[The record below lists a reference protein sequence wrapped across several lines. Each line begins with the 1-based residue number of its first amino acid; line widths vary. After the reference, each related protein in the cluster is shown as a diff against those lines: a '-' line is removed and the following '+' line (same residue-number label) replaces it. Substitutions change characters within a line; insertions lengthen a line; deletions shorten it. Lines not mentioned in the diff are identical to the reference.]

1 MSPRLPDQDLRT
13 DEGLMLAYKNGDA
26 DAFEVLYGR
35 WRRRL
40 FRYLAHQCGQD
51 GASDELFQ
59 DIWLR
64 VVNARQQYEA
74 SAPFHAWL
82 FRIAHNRLVD
92 HWRATKRSP
101 IEEMADPNDAGFDF
115 MATVPAPDDARP
127 DRQVERK
134 AQAAYLL
141 AAVQALPDEQ
151 RETFILAEDG
161 GLSLEEIASVMEV
174 GRETVKSRLRYA
186 VGKLRLE
193 LSKWR

>member
-1 MSPRLPDQDLRT
+1 MSPRLPEQDLRT

-59 DIWLR
+59 DVWLR

-74 SAPFHAWL
+74 TAPFHAWL

-92 HWRATKRSP
+92 HWRATNRSP
-101 IEEMADPNDAGFDF
+101 IQDMSDPDDEEADF
-115 MATVPAPDDARP
+115 MANVPAPDDTRP
-127 DRQVERK
+127 ERLAERK
-134 AQAAYLL
+134 AQAAHLL
-141 AAVQALPDEQ
+141 AAVQSLPDVQ

-161 GLSLEEIASVMEV
+161 GLSLEEIASIMEV

-186 VGKLRLE
+186 VGKLRQE

>member
-26 DAFEVLYGR
+26 AAFEVLYGR

-59 DIWLR
+59 DVWLR

-92 HWRATKRSP
+92 YWRATKRSP
-101 IEEMADPNDAGFDF
+101 IQDMSGPDDEEADF
-115 MATVPAPDDARP
+115 MANVPAPEDTRP

-134 AQAAYLL
+134 AQAAHLL
-141 AAVQALPDEQ
+141 AAVQALPDVQ

-161 GLSLEEIASVMEV
+161 GLSLEEIASLMEV

>member
-1 MSPRLPDQDLRT
+1 MSPRLPEQDLRT
-13 DEGLMLAYKNGDA
+13 DEGLMLAYRNGDA
-26 DAFEVLYGR
+26 AAFEVLYGR
-35 WRRRL
+35 WRRQL
-40 FRYLAHQCGQD
+40 FRYLVHQCGQD

-59 DIWLR
+59 DVWLR
-64 VVNARQQYEA
+64 VVNARQQYEV

-92 HWRATKRSP
+92 YWRSTNRSP
-101 IEEMADPNDAGFDF
+101 IQDMSSPDDEEFDF
-115 MATVPAPDDARP
+115 MVTVPAPDDTRP
-127 DRQVERK
+127 DRQAERK
-134 AQAAYLL
+134 EQAAHLL
-141 AAVQALPDEQ
+141 AAVQSLPDAQ

>member
-1 MSPRLPDQDLRT
+1 MSIRLPDQDLRT
-13 DEGLMLAYKNGDA
+13 DEGLMLAYKDGDA
-26 DAFEVLYGR
+26 AAFEVLYGR

-51 GASDELFQ
+51 GACDELFQ

-64 VVNARQQYEA
+64 VVNARQQYEV

-92 HWRATKRSP
+92 YWRATNRSP
-101 IEEMADPNDAGFDF
+101 IQEMSGQEDEAYDF
-115 MATVPAPDDARP
+115 MATVPAPDDTRP
-127 DRQVERK
+127 ERMAERK
-134 AQAAYLL
+134 ALAEHLL
-141 AAVQALPDEQ
+141 AAVQSLPDVQ

-161 GLSLEEIASVMEV
+161 GLSLEEIANVMGV

-186 VGKLRLE
+186 MGKLRQE

>member
-1 MSPRLPDQDLRT
+1 
-13 DEGLMLAYKNGDA
+13 MLAYRNGDA
-26 DAFEVLYGR
+26 AAFEVLYGR

-40 FRYLAHQCGQD
+40 FRYLAHQCGQEC
-51 GASDELFQ
+51 ASDELFQ
-59 DIWLR
+59 DVWLR
-64 VVNARQQYEA
+64 VVNARLQYEA

-92 HWRATKRSP
+92 HWRTTKRSP
-101 IEEMADPNDAGFDF
+101 ILDTAGLDDEAADF
-115 MATVPAPDDARP
+115 MANLPAPDDARP
-127 DRQVERK
+127 DRQAERK
-134 AQAAYLL
+134 AQAAHLL
-141 AAVQALPDEQ
+141 AAVQSLPDVQ